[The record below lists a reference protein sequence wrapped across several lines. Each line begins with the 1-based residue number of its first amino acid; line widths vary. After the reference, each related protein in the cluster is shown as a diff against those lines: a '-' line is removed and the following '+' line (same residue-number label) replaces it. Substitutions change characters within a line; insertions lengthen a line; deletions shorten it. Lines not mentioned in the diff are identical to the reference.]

1 MGSGAHYISGAHY
14 PAALALVDGLVG
26 AAGVVLDSSQL
37 AADALATRNRLD
49 DLVDDDSSHRDMLA
63 ALEKQYDDWS
73 RPKPIA
79 TSNDL
84 TDELEAFLRSQNDP
98 DD

>member
-1 MGSGAHYISGAHY
+1 
-14 PAALALVDGLVG
+14 DGLVG

-63 ALEKQYDDWS
+63 ALEKQYDDLVEAEAE
-73 RPKPIA
+73 IA

-84 TDELEAFLRSQNDP
+84 TDELEAFLRSQS
-98 DD
+98 DDD